1 MLTPETLF
9 QLYGPTAALY
19 PHHHD
24 HGEPG

>member
-24 HGEPG
+24 HGEPA